1 MMLQAY
7 FVNFLQ
13 FSCGYVFVC
22 VCVCVCVLLGIE
34 SRALFM
40 LHVKRDKTEIYYI
53 IKIF

>member
-1 MMLQAY
+1 VVY
-7 FVNFLQ
+7 VCGVC
-13 FSCGYVFVC
+13 SVCVVCGYVFVC